1 MRRGIALVAL
11 MLAGCGTIQPPGPLN
26 LPPVRLPEGR
36 RLVAE
41 RSGAYCI
48 EAPRSFALTDFSGKQ
63 LARVG
68 SRTGNAR
75 AYLTLAEGQSVYAE
89 PRSLEFTF
97 NRVRNIPD
105 EYGNTPDRASPASI
119 GSMRESS
126 FYGYNDVD
134 FAAFQV
140 TRGGT
145 YEIFTENESHG
156 MDAALVLF
164 NRNMH
169 VVAAANHSIDRRPV
183 IRCQLDPG
191 AYSLCI
197 FPDYA
202 VMQGTYAFR
211 IQATDSSPEPSYSR
225 LMYPGRL
232 FGLSIGEA
240 HVSHYLVDALNDAL
254 TMDTILKQWGA
265 ERPSLFVD
273 APYITSDDLSAEYVE
288 RTLAGFADIVTPRD
302 TFVFY
307 FAGHG
312 DRRDNVAY
320 LPLRFGRITED
331 RLNELLDDIPG
342 RQLVIIDSCFS
353 GNFREMLEDPRRTIY
368 ASTSE
373 NQVGYAN
380 LRFQFDDPIMNNF
393 MVFSGFLWL
402 ELQRNHSDTDAL
414 FTEIVDRMGMQN
426 MPNLMLGITPIPIA
440 YPNQVPTSDGPSFQL
455 E

>member
-1 MRRGIALVAL
+1 
-11 MLAGCGTIQPPGPLN
+11 
-26 LPPVRLPEGR
+26 
-36 RLVAE
+36 
-41 RSGAYCI
+41 
-48 EAPRSFALTDFSGKQ
+48 
-63 LARVG
+63 
-68 SRTGNAR
+68 
-75 AYLTLAEGQSVYAE
+75 
-89 PRSLEFTF
+89 
-97 NRVRNIPD
+97 
-105 EYGNTPDRASPASI
+105 
-119 GSMRESS
+119 
-126 FYGYNDVD
+126 
-134 FAAFQV
+134 
-140 TRGGT
+140 
-145 YEIFTENESHG
+145 
-156 MDAALVLF
+156 
-164 NRNMH
+164 
-169 VVAAANHSIDRRPV
+169 
-183 IRCQLDPG
+183 
-191 AYSLCI
+191 
-197 FPDYA
+197 
-202 VMQGTYAFR
+202 
-211 IQATDSSPEPSYSR
+211 
-225 LMYPGRL
+225 
-232 FGLSIGEA
+232 
-240 HVSHYLVDALNDAL
+240 VDALNDAL
-254 TMDTILKQWGA
+254 TMDTLLKQWGA
-265 ERPSLFVD
+265 EQPSLFVD
-273 APYITSDDLSAEYVE
+273 APYITSDDLSAEFVE
-288 RTLAGFADIVTPRD
+288 RTLAGFADIVTPQD